1 MRTQHKYPYFILI
14 LMNNHFL
21 LMGGFFL
28 FSFNELFVSDAFAYL
43 DPGTGTMI
51 IQSLIGALVAAGII
65 LKVYWIK
72 IKHSIL
78 ERKSK
83 SKSD

>member
-1 MRTQHKYPYFILI
+1 
-14 LMNNHFL
+14 MNNHFL